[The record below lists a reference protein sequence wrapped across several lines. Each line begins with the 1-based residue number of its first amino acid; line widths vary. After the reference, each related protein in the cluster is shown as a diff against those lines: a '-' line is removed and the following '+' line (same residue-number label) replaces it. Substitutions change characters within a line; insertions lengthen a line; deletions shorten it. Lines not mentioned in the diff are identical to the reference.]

1 MKNNKYNVMIVG
13 NTNGECRQF
22 QVSGRAVIATVTA
35 LVALVLFLG
44 TMVMVRWEWN
54 AGKYQ
59 EELAVLTQEHEKL
72 KLANEAYLKASI
84 DMENKLR
91 SFDEK
96 TIKLAQYVGL
106 ETSGLEVD
114 GVGGPEI
121 LENELNQYLRYDLG
135 LMDKRAEQ
143 LDSRFDNLETA
154 FTTQKARLDA
164 TPSILPARGWISS
177 GYKYRTDPFTK
188 KRSFHSGIDISC
200 PEGTP
205 IYAPADG
212 VVVKRGYSGGFGKML
227 EISHGDDMKT
237 RYGHLSQF
245 NVSKGSRVKRGDL
258 IGYVGSTGRST
269 APHLHYE
276 IHKNDKQINPMKY
289 IIRDAK
295 TF

>member
-1 MKNNKYNVMIVG
+1 MKNTKYNIMVIG
-13 NTNGECRQF
+13 NKNGECRQF
-22 QVSGRAVIATVTA
+22 QVSGKTIIGASAGFAALLIFFATLA
-35 LVALVLFLG
+35 
-44 TMVMVRWEWN
+44 MVRVEWN
-54 AGKYQ
+54 SSHYQ
-59 EELAVLTQEHEKL
+59 EELTALTKEHEKL
-72 KLANEAYLKASI
+72 KMANEAYLKASI
-84 DMENKLR
+84 EMENKLR

-114 GVGGPEI
+114 GIGGPEI

-135 LMDKRAEQ
+135 LMDKRAQQ
-143 LDSRFDNLETA
+143 LDERYSNLEQA
-154 FTTQKARLDA
+154 FKSQTERLDA

-188 KRSFHSGIDISC
+188 KRAFHSGIDISC

-212 VVVKRGYSGGFGKML
+212 VVVKRAYSGGFGKML
-227 EISHGDDMKT
+227 EINHGDNMKT
-237 RYGHLSQF
+237 RYGHLSEF

-276 IHKNDKQINPMKY
+276 IHQDNKQINPMKY